1 MNANQATYPVRVM
14 CRVLKVSCSGFYSW
28 RQRGPSRRAELDA
41 KLRPLIRA
49 IHHRSRCSY
58 GSPRIR
64 DELMQAHQV
73 RIARKRVARLMREQG
88 IRGVMRSKY
97 VVTTTQDARAQP
109 CPDRVQRCFVASRPN
124 ALWVADFTYIKTA
137 MGIMY
142 LAIVL
147 DVYSRKIVGWSMRDD
162 MSTALVAQ
170 ALKMALQQRR
180 AKGVI
185 HHSDQGVQ
193 YTSEHF
199 AQLCE
204 SAGVSLSMG
213 SVGDAYDNAM
223 AESFFATLKCELIY
237 QRRFTTHAAAQA
249 AIFEYIEGW
258 YNPHRRHSALAYL
271 SPNDYERR
279 MAA

>member
-28 RQRGPSRRAELDA
+28 RQRGLSPRAELDA

-58 GSPRIR
+58 GSPRIH
-64 DELMQAHQV
+64 DELVQAHQF

-88 IRGVMRSKY
+88 IKGVMRSKY
-97 VVTTTQDARAQP
+97 VVTTARDAQTQVY
-109 CPDRVQRCFVASRPN
+109 PDRVQRRFVASHPN
-124 ALWVADFTYIKTA
+124 ALWVADFTYINTA
-137 MGIMY
+137 VGFIY

-162 MSTALVAQ
+162 MSTALVAD
-170 ALKMALQQRR
+170 ALEMALQQRK

-193 YTSEHF
+193 YTSENF
-199 AQLCE
+199 ARLCE
-204 SAGVSLSMG
+204 SAGVCLSMG

-237 QRRFTTHAAAQA
+237 QRRFATHAEARA
-249 AIFEYIEGW
+249 AIFEYIEAW

-271 SPNDYERR
+271 SPNHYERR